1 MTERHEE
8 QARYASWA
16 RRLAT
21 GDASALQE
29 LFQELYDPL
38 WRSVMRMVGD
48 EALARD
54 FAQESFIRIWER
66 REALDPALSLKAL
79 LYRTVRNLALN
90 ALRDDQTRRVLLRD
104 SASAF
109 RAVLPS
115 APVSAEARLTA
126 HELAEQL
133 QRCINELPPRQRE
146 ALCLSRFDG
155 LSHEE
160 IAEVMG
166 CAPRTVNNHLVRA
179 LEQLR
184 NRLAKLGTIVTALS
198 VMAGSAA

>member
-1 MTERHEE
+1 VTERHAE
-8 QARYASWA
+8 QARYAGWA
-16 RRLAT
+16 HRLAT
-21 GDASALQE
+21 GDADALQE

-54 FAQESFIRIWER
+54 FAQESFIRIWDR
-66 REALDPALSLKAL
+66 RDALDPSLSLKAL

-104 SASAF
+104 SGSAF
-109 RAVLPS
+109 RAVVPS
-115 APVSAEARLTA
+115 APVSAEAQISVR
-126 HELAEQL
+126 ELAEQL

-146 ALCLSRFDG
+146 ALRLSRFDG

-160 IAEVMG
+160 ISQVMG

-184 NRLAKLGTIVTALS
+184 NRLAELGTIVTVLGLIAGGS
-198 VMAGSAA
+198 V